1 MKRVLLVVLIALGLQ
16 SCTIKEEY
24 VIYEDGKIDY
34 NYSLNGNDLKSYI
47 QDEGG
52 YNSLLNEKKEVVE
65 NLKKGLTIESL
76 HKIMIEDEDFLNDK
90 RSNAIAYFEE
100 NKLLYEKFKQHKVYI
115 DFNELTYSTELNS
128 VSTVISKES
137 DELNTFLFNLFIAI
151 DNPFNT
157 NYLNNQKNINS
168 TSTEIVFNKE
178 DFKTLVSGLMPNF
191 DAGMGDN
198 MVYNNMFNYQ
208 LIIHAPTKI
217 VSSTVEDANFSLDQK
232 TIRLNFTFN
241 DIISG
246 KNKSAKI
253 TY

>member
-1 MKRVLLVVLIALGLQ
+1 MYLI
-16 SCTIKEEY
+16 K
-24 VIYEDGKIDY
+24 
-34 NYSLNGNDLKSYI
+34 
-47 QDEGG
+47 
-52 YNSLLNEKKEVVE
+52 
-65 NLKKGLTIESL
+65 
-76 HKIMIEDEDFLNDK
+76 
-90 RSNAIAYFEE
+90 
-100 NKLLYEKFKQHKVYI
+100 
-115 DFNELTYSTELNS
+115 
-128 VSTVISKES
+128 
-137 DELNTFLFNLFIAI
+137 
-151 DNPFNT
+151 
-157 NYLNNQKNINS
+157 KNINS